1 MGRVIGLLGR
11 KRSGKDSSGDYLI
24 SKYNFTR
31 YAFANPI
38 KDILKIMFDFSS
50 DQLNDNKEKIDN
62 RWNVSPREVL
72 QKFGTEMCRNDL
84 EKYLPKIKETMNNE
98 TIWIKLFRIFYE
110 KNKDKDIIITD
121 VRFLDEINAIR
132 SIGGK
137 IVKIERDNLEYDGHS
152 SEKDIDNY
160 DESLID
166 YKIDNNYT
174 FDDLYSQIDTIFNLI
189 ILEK

>member
-31 YAFANPI
+31 YAFADPI

-50 DQLNDNKEKIDN
+50 NQLNDDKEKIDD

-72 QKFGTEMCRNDL
+72 QKFGTEMCRHDL

-174 FDDLYSQIDTIFNLI
+174 FDDLYSQIDTIINLI

>member
-31 YAFANPI
+31 YAFADPI

-50 DQLNDNKEKIDN
+50 NQLNDDKEKIDD

-72 QKFGTEMCRNDL
+72 QKFGTEICRHDL

-174 FDDLYSQIDTIFNLI
+174 FDDLYSQIDTIINLI

>member
-1 MGRVIGLLGR
+1 
-11 KRSGKDSSGDYLI
+11 
-24 SKYNFTR
+24 
-31 YAFANPI
+31 
-38 KDILKIMFDFSS
+38 MFDFSS
-50 DQLNDNKEKIDN
+50 NQLNDDKEKIDD

-72 QKFGTEMCRNDL
+72 QKFGTEMCRHDL

-174 FDDLYSQIDTIFNLI
+174 FDDLYSQIDTIINLI